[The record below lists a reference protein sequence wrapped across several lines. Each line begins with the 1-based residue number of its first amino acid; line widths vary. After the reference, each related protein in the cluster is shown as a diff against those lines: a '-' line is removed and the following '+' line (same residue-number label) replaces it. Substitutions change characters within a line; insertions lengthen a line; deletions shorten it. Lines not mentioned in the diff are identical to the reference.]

1 MFTKILLNSFLYR
14 SAPAVS
20 SYFLADSTSV
30 PGETLV
36 YAVTKE
42 SGYVMANAQIHTI
55 HKYLVHTHT
64 HTPDRSI
71 SLVGPR
77 LYIILQFRLHPGVT
91 MGKGGWKLLV

>member
-64 HTPDRSI
+64 HQTVPSVLWGQDYI
-71 SLVGPR
+71 SYYSLGYILV
-77 LYIILQFRLHPGVT
+77 
-91 MGKGGWKLLV
+91 